1 MTRIPSSHMKTR
13 QRNSNVTQQ
22 KAEVALCF
30 RLDEIQG
37 MCYTNEIKN
46 VIKKIGFKTT
56 KTKQELHSG
65 F

>member
-22 KAEVALCF
+22 KAEVAPCF
-30 RLDEIQG
+30 LLDEIQG
-37 MCYTNEIKN
+37 MCYTNEIKD